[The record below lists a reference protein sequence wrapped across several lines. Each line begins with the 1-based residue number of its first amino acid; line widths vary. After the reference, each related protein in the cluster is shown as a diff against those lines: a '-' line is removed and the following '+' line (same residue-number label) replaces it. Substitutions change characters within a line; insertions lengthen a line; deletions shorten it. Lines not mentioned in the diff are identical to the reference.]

1 MEIVNEESIDQQ
13 AFTEIDKLA
22 LIYIKDKKVLSSRSV
37 GKNTWYLPGGKREKG
52 ENDMEALA
60 REIREELN
68 VELILSTIRYMGV
81 FKSQAH
87 SHTAGVI
94 VKMTCYI
101 GEYAGTLQPK
111 NEIEEIGFLTFEDKD
126 KSSSVDKLI
135 FQHLFNSGLID

>member
-1 MEIVNEESIDQQ
+1 V
-13 AFTEIDKLA
+13 
-22 LIYIKDKKVLSSRSV
+22 
-37 GKNTWYLPGGKREKG
+37 
-52 ENDMEALA
+52 
-60 REIREELN
+60 
-68 VELILSTIRYMGV
+68 GV

-111 NEIEEIGFLTFEDKD
+111 NEIEEIEFLTFEDKD

>member
-1 MEIVNEESIDQQ
+1 MEIIKKNYDQQ
-13 AFTEIDKLA
+13 PITEIDKLA

-68 VELILSTIRYMGV
+68 VELILSTIKYMGV

-87 SHTAGVI
+87 GHAAGVI
-94 VKMTCYI
+94 VRMTCYI
-101 GEYAGTLQPK
+101 GEYSGTLQPT
-111 NEIEEIGFLTFEDKD
+111 NEVEEIGLLTIKD
-126 KSSSVDKLI
+126 KEKSSPVDKLI
-135 FQHLFNSGLID
+135 FQFLFDSGLID